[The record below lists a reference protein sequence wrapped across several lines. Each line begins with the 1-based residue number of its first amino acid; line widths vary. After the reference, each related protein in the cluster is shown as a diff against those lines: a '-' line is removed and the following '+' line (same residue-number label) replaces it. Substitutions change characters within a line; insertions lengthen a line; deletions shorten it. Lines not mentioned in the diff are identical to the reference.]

1 MQNSTYFHPQA
12 MGMANQNID
21 PAGFLAHFAA
31 QFEGLSVSEVS
42 LETEFRQLPDWSSMQ
57 SLMVIATF
65 DWEYGVTVS
74 ADELKAAKTVGD
86 LYRLVLSKAAS

>member
-1 MQNSTYFHPQA
+1 MDTTN
-12 MGMANQNID
+12 GNIA
-21 PAGFLAHFAA
+21 PARFLEHFSA

-57 SLMVIATF
+57 SLMVMASF

-74 ADELKAAKTVGD
+74 AEELKASKTIGD
-86 LYRLVLSKAAS
+86 LYQLVLTKAAS